1 MAKPKAQLGLDTEY
15 DALRRRMSRIRVKE
29 GQKPT
34 ADDMDVIEEEDDE
47 NFKDLIKF
55 WKKHNVGFAKEMMK
69 MVESNKA
76 KKTTKTRGR
85 RKSIEFE
92 DLNQTSSGGLSLP
105 AHLVSKQG
113 KIPEEEKGEESDDVP
128 SIRRPKKMLSQKQ
141 RSFTSSRTN
150 SRSNVAA
157 GENGSPRTDG
167 QTKKH
172 VFRRAD
178 SENMASKLSSNPKQT
193 RERIASESSS
203 TRTGSAKT
211 VKKK

>member
-34 ADDMDVIEEEDDE
+34 VDDMDIVEEEEDE

-76 KKTTKTRGR
+76 KKTTKARGR

-92 DLNQTSSGGLSLP
+92 DLDQTSSGQLRLP
-105 AHLVSKQG
+105 VHLKSKSGQ
-113 KIPEEEKGEESDDVP
+113 IPEEENEEADEVP
-128 SIRRPKKMLSQKQ
+128 SIRKPRKALSQKQ

-150 SRSNVAA
+150 SRSNMAA
-157 GENGSPRTDG
+157 GETASTRTDG
-167 QTKKH
+167 QAKKH
-172 VFRRAD
+172 VFRRAE
-178 SENMASKLSSNPKQT
+178 SENLTSKLSSNTKLT
-193 RERIASESSS
+193 RERIASESSY
-203 TRTGSAKT
+203 TAKT

>member
-34 ADDMDVIEEEDDE
+34 ADDMDIVEEEEDE

-76 KKTTKTRGR
+76 KKTTKARGR

-92 DLNQTSSGGLSLP
+92 DLDQTSSGELRLP
-105 AHLVSKQG
+105 VHMSSKPS
-113 KIPEEEKGEESDDVP
+113 KIPEEEHDENNDDVP
-128 SIRRPKKMLSQKQ
+128 SIRRPRKALSQKQ
-141 RSFTSSRTN
+141 RSFTSNRTT
-150 SRSNVAA
+150 SRSNLDT
-157 GENGSPRTDG
+157 GSPRTDG
-167 QTKKH
+167 QAKKH
-172 VFRRAD
+172 VFRRAE
-178 SENMASKLSSNPKQT
+178 SENLTSKLPSNTKAI
-193 RERIASESSS
+193 RERIASESSSS

>member
-1 MAKPKAQLGLDTEY
+1 
-15 DALRRRMSRIRVKE
+15 
-29 GQKPT
+29 
-34 ADDMDVIEEEDDE
+34 MDIVEEEEDQ

-76 KKTTKTRGR
+76 KKATKTRGR

-92 DLNQTSSGGLSLP
+92 DLDQTPSGELRLP
-105 AHLVSKQG
+105 VHMTSKQG
-113 KIPEEEKGEESDDVP
+113 KIPEETDEDTDDIP
-128 SIRRPKKMLSQKQ
+128 SIRRPRKALSQKQ

-150 SRSNVAA
+150 SRSNM
-157 GENGSPRTDG
+157 GGDTGSPRTDG

-172 VFRRAD
+172 VFRRAE
-178 SENMASKLSSNPKQT
+178 SENLTSKLPSNPKVV
-193 RERIASESSS
+193 RERIASESSG
-203 TRTGSAKT
+203 TRAGSAKT